1 MAANAVVRAI
11 SLQDAVRREDY
22 RLAASLKAE
31 LTQLEDQD
39 AVAWVQKQLKE
50 ALEQEQ
56 YSVAAGLSQGGL
68 TGMQGWWAGQAEGD
82 PVGHLLHVKQ
92 DYSRCG
98 AVHLGTVHRL
108 LCTLYYMHPPGYIHG
123 CPTVS

>member
-11 SLQDAVRREDY
+11 SSQDAVRREDY

-39 AVAWVQKQLKE
+39 AVAAVQKQLKE

-98 AVHLGTVHRL
+98 AVRLGTVRRMAVRPACIL
-108 LCTLYYMHPPGYIHG
+108 QGTYMG